1 MQVGK
6 FIRVCKLI
14 RRKRRRRQYGPP
26 SGSRLHCDYERHVS
40 CGTNLADGHRS
51 PIGHFER
58 APIIERV
65 DVSRIIHGIFDS
77 KAYPCGSVSFPNFA
91 AFRCRA
97 AVLLISQKPQSR
109 ISRIRKLAKTRSDIC
124 MSNSLP
130 ELRGLVVSAHSA
142 DFIWR
147 AGGAIALYAKRGWKI
162 KVVCLSF
169 GEKGESQKLWK
180 EPGMTVDRVKAAR
193 QVEAEKAGQVLGVSE
208 FEFFDLGDYP
218 LRTNLDALER
228 LADIYQELRPSWVLT
243 HSLEDPYNLDHPE
256 ASRFAQEARIVAQA
270 HGRRGACA
278 AISAP
283 PVFLFEPHQT
293 EQCNWKP
300 QVILDISEVWEIKRK
315 AFEQMDAQ
323 EHLWEYYTRV
333 AMQRGVQGA
342 RNSERK
348 MKYGEAYQRVY
359 PLVTENLI

>member
-1 MQVGK
+1 M
-6 FIRVCKLI
+6 R
-14 RRKRRRRQYGPP
+14 
-26 SGSRLHCDYERHVS
+26 
-40 CGTNLADGHRS
+40 
-51 PIGHFER
+51 
-58 APIIERV
+58 
-65 DVSRIIHGIFDS
+65 
-77 KAYPCGSVSFPNFA
+77 
-91 AFRCRA
+91 
-97 AVLLISQKPQSR
+97 
-109 ISRIRKLAKTRSDIC
+109 
-124 MSNSLP
+124 NSLP
-130 ELRGLVVSAHSA
+130 QLSGLVVSAHSA

-147 AGGAIALYAKRGWKI
+147 AGGAIALYAKRDWKI

-180 EPGMTVDRVKAAR
+180 EPGMTIDRVKAAR
-193 QVEAEKAGQVLGVSE
+193 RLEAEKAGQVLGVSE

-270 HGRRGACA
+270 HGRRGAA
-278 AISAP
+278 SAIGAP

-300 QVILDISEVWEIKRK
+300 QLILDIGEVWETKRK

-348 MKYGEAYQRVY
+348 MKFGEAYQRVY
-359 PLVTENLI
+359 PLVTEDLI